1 MTSKRETILQALDDR
16 LKAALRPLGVAYDRN
31 ASVPTKI
38 GLRGRA
44 ILRDGNP
51 GEPDHTFSP
60 LTYHWEHRAEI
71 EVFYE
76 GNEGAR
82 ELPLDDIL
90 VAISAAIATDRTFG
104 GLTNWCEPEGPEPSD
119 IPVQAGL
126 SFRAVTVGVWLHY
139 DTTDPL
145 Q

>member
-1 MTSKRETILQALDDR
+1 MPSKRETILQALDAR
-16 LKAALRPLGVAYDRN
+16 LCAALRPLRIEYARN
-31 ASVPTKI
+31 LAVPTKI
-38 GLRGRA
+38 GLRGKV

-60 LTYHWEHRAEI
+60 LRYHWEHRAEV
-71 EVFYE
+71 EVYYQD
-76 GNEGAR
+76 AQSR
-82 ELPLDDIL
+82 ELPLDQIL
-90 VAISAAIATDRTFG
+90 QTISTALAQDRTFG
-104 GLTNWCEPEGPEPSD
+104 GLTEWCEPEGPEPSD

-126 SFRAVTVGVWLHY
+126 TFRAVTVGVWLHY